1 MRLKRLILSAAIA
14 LVATQSLSAL
24 ADTVDV
30 RGSTTV
36 NSVLITPYAADI
48 ERLSGQKL
56 KVTASNSGEGLTD
69 LIGFSADIAMTSA
82 PFKDVAEQLGKT
94 PNLKGLKIDQNEFN
108 VVNLGHAE
116 VLFIVNPSNKVAH
129 LSQSQLVGLL
139 TGKIAN
145 WKEIGGADQPVILV
159 SEQSTGA
166 MRTEINR
173 NLLDGKDFPTAA
185 KVVDL
190 ASQIPAVVAAT
201 PGAIGFMSSALP
213 ASQRADVRVIPN
225 DSKIEQ
231 TLFVITRPHPDA
243 NVESVISA
251 IKGVASKALTH

>member
-94 PNLKGLKIDQNEFN
+94 PNLKGLK
-108 VVNLGHAE
+108 
-116 VLFIVNPSNKVAH
+116 
-129 LSQSQLVGLL
+129 
-139 TGKIAN
+139 
-145 WKEIGGADQPVILV
+145 
-159 SEQSTGA
+159 
-166 MRTEINR
+166 
-173 NLLDGKDFPTAA
+173 
-185 KVVDL
+185 
-190 ASQIPAVVAAT
+190 
-201 PGAIGFMSSALP
+201 
-213 ASQRADVRVIPN
+213 
-225 DSKIEQ
+225 
-231 TLFVITRPHPDA
+231 
-243 NVESVISA
+243 
-251 IKGVASKALTH
+251 